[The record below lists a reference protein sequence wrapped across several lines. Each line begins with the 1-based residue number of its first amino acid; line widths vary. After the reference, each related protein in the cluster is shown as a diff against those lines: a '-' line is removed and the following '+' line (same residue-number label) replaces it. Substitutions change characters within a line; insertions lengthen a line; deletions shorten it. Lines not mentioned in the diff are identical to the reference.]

1 MKAILIFSIL
11 SILTGEV
18 LASDILV
25 RNNSSGQAF
34 NPPRKCTVLT
44 PCSDGSIGVPR
55 NMLEVRSK
63 PAYDRP
69 YELSQVDD
77 QIKQVVLGIV
87 DKVSTHQGVDKHLI
101 TSVIKAE
108 SGFNPV
114 AISPKGAMG
123 VMQLIP
129 ATAKRFNVNDPY
141 NPEDNIVG
149 GVKYLKFLLERYQG
163 NVMLAVAA
171 YNAGESAVDRY
182 QGVPPYPETQEYV
195 KRVLSYYQNYT
206 RDRGV

>member
-1 MKAILIFSIL
+1 MKAIVICSIL

-25 RNNSSGQAF
+25 RNNSSERAF
-34 NPPRKCTVLT
+34 NQPRKCTVLT

-55 NMLEVRSK
+55 NQLVRSE
-63 PAYDRP
+63 PTFDRP
-69 YELSQVDD
+69 YKLSHVDN
-77 QIKQVVLGIV
+77 QTKQVVLGIV
-87 DKVSTHQGVDKHLI
+87 DKVSTHQGVDKHLV

-141 NPEDNIVG
+141 NPEDNIAG

-171 YNAGESAVDRY
+171 YNAGEGAVDRY

-195 KRVLSYYQNYT
+195 KRVLNHYQNFT

>member
-1 MKAILIFSIL
+1 MKAIVICSIL

-25 RNNSSGQAF
+25 RNNSSEQAF
-34 NPPRKCTVLT
+34 NQPRKCTVLT

-55 NMLEVRSK
+55 NQLVRSE
-63 PAYDRP
+63 PTFDRP
-69 YELSQVDD
+69 YKLSHVDN
-77 QIKQVVLGIV
+77 QTKQVVLGIV
-87 DKVSTHQGVDKHLI
+87 DKVSTHQGVDKHLV

-141 NPEDNIVG
+141 NPEDNIAG

-171 YNAGESAVDRY
+171 YNAGEGAVDRY

-195 KRVLSYYQNYT
+195 KRVLNHYQNFT

>member
-1 MKAILIFSIL
+1 MKAIVICSIL

-25 RNNSSGQAF
+25 RNNSSEQAF
-34 NPPRKCTVLT
+34 NQPRKCTVLT
-44 PCSDGSIGVPR
+44 PCSDGSIGVHR
-55 NMLEVRSK
+55 NQLVRSE
-63 PAYDRP
+63 PTFDRP
-69 YELSQVDD
+69 YKLSHVDN
-77 QIKQVVLGIV
+77 QTKQVVLGIV
-87 DKVSTHQGVDKHLI
+87 DKVSTHQGVDKHLV

-141 NPEDNIVG
+141 NPEDNIAG

-171 YNAGESAVDRY
+171 YNAGEGAVDRY

-195 KRVLSYYQNYT
+195 KRVLNHYQNFT